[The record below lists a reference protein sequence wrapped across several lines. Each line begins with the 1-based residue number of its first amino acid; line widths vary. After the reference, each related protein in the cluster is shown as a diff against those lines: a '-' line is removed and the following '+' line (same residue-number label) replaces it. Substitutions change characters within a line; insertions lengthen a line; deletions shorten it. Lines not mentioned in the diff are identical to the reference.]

1 MCLDYWRG
9 LLGCLIFG
17 PYLFGYV
24 FGLRFVGKG
33 EDAGLGY
40 LAHYCAE
47 QKAQSGEMLEF

>member
-17 PYLFGYV
+17 SYFFGYV

-33 EDAGLGY
+33 EDVGFGY
-40 LAHYCAE
+40 LVYYCVE
-47 QKAQSGEMLEF
+47 QKV